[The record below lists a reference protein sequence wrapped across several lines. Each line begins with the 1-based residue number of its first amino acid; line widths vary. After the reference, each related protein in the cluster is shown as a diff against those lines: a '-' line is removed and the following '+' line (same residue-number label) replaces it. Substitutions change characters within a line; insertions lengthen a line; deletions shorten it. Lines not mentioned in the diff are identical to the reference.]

1 MYSDK
6 SDVVYVYSH
15 VQNCSTSVNWIRC
28 FCQDSCKF
36 ECTSKTMTYLLF
48 VLEVAVDAKD
58 ALHEAVERHQTDVFE
73 HFNRVVVFLLNQA
86 APLLLN

>member
-1 MYSDK
+1 MNTSL
-6 SDVVYVYSH
+6 
-15 VQNCSTSVNWIRC
+15 STRFV
-28 FCQDSCKF
+28 FYQESCKF
-36 ECTSKTMTYLLF
+36 ECAAKTMTYILF

-73 HFNRVVVFLLNQA
+73 HLNRVVVFLLNQA

>member
-1 MYSDK
+1 MNTSL
-6 SDVVYVYSH
+6 
-15 VQNCSTSVNWIRC
+15 STQFVFYQES
-28 FCQDSCKF
+28 KF
-36 ECTSKTMTYLLF
+36 DCAAKTMTYVLF

-58 ALHEAVERHQTDVFE
+58 ALHETVERHQTDVFE